1 MWGKGDLCDL
11 SVSPHHTS
19 IVPFPTQTLL
29 QCNHPNN
36 IKILFA
42 IRWELYC
49 VYRLFLHISEPYD
62 SDGLSIESPKGE
74 KKARLIP
81 LALLVPFPNLFENLV
96 LLLGG

>member
-1 MWGKGDLCDL
+1 MSRYSSLVDGNY
-11 SVSPHHTS
+11 TAS
-19 IVPFPTQTLL
+19 IVYSSILL
-29 QCNHPNN
+29 S
-36 IKILFA
+36 
-42 IRWELYC
+42 
-49 VYRLFLHISEPYD
+49 HIN